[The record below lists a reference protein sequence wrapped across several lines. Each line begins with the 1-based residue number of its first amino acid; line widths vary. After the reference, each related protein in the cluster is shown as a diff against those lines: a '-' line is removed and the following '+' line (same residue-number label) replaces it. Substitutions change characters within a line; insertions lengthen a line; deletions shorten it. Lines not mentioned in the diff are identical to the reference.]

1 MSEDNLENQD
11 QTTVR
16 ETRNIFRP
24 SNICIMIYIVMNILL
39 IWSILSWFTYSL
51 ETFGYSLMLY
61 AGSLLIALSPIGEF
75 ILRLQTGCKKIKRED
90 IRAAIM
96 PLFEEVYAKAKEI
109 TPSLPN
115 NIKLYMNDDPAPNA
129 FATGRRTI
137 CFTRGLLRM
146 PEDQIKAILA
156 HEFGHIAHRDTYLL
170 QCVVVGNFI
179 VTVIVTA
186 LRIFALIATTI
197 AQVVSGSDN
206 SVGGVVGF
214 VLSSLAK
221 LAVIIGF
228 NVFMWVWTKLGVLL
242 CMKTSRGNEF
252 EADRFSSNCGYNQE
266 LIDAFEMLS
275 MTCGSSK
282 GIFAMLSSSHPD
294 FDSRIARLQ
303 ALAKAA

>member
-1 MSEDNLENQD
+1 M
-11 QTTVR
+11 
-16 ETRNIFRP
+16 
-24 SNICIMIYIVMNILL
+24 
-39 IWSILSWFTYSL
+39 
-51 ETFGYSLMLY
+51 
-61 AGSLLIALSPIGEF
+61 
-75 ILRLQTGCKKIKRED
+75 
-90 IRAAIM
+90 
-96 PLFEEVYAKAKEI
+96 
-109 TPSLPN
+109 
-115 NIKLYMNDDPAPNA
+115 
-129 FATGRRTI
+129 
-137 CFTRGLLRM
+137 
-146 PEDQIKAILA
+146 
-156 HEFGHIAHRDTYLL
+156 
-170 QCVVVGNFI
+170 GNFI

-186 LRIFALIATTI
+186 LRIFALIATNI

-282 GIFAMLSSSHPD
+282 GIFAMLSSSHTD